1 MRKWSFTKCIF
12 LLVIGGDE
20 LAARLVRL
28 KAHQLRWSTFLLLLT
43 EVIVYVFLENLSK
56 AVRAYISLETLSS
69 PSKSPE
75 WTPLSDRCDAIS
87 RANASR
93 AFIVLIEVD
102 GERGFRLPAKPGVRH
117 LQRSRKLLWINAL
130 LMVVVAICSAVIVA
144 KYFPQDHCKSR

>member
-56 AVRAYISLETLSS
+56 AQ
-69 PSKSPE
+69 
-75 WTPLSDRCDAIS
+75 CDAIS